1 MYCPSKN
8 TGRVSLISF
17 VALLAVALFLFVFAP
32 AATFAQS
39 SNTGIISGTVVD
51 PSNAIVPGA
60 NVSLVNTATLAT
72 RSTLSN
78 KEGQYVFAFVDPG
91 NYSIKVSKAG
101 FKTTVVAD
109 QVVKVG
115 LQLTANVTL
124 QVGATSTTVEVT
136 STPGSEL
143 QTLTPTVGATLSG
156 AVILN
161 LPNTSRDASTLAVL
175 QPGQNI
181 NGATGG
187 AETDQN
193 SFQIDGGFATDD
205 MSGDNN
211 TYIRSF
217 GSDTA
222 GGAGAYHSQGFNQAP
237 SAVIPMPVSTVQEFK
252 VSTSNQTA
260 DFNGGAGSQVQV
272 LTKKGTNE
280 FHGTGYEYYQDNN
293 FGGANTWDN
302 NANGIK
308 QPSSHFSRFGV
319 DAGGKIPKVNVLGG
333 AWYIFGG
340 YEGFRF
346 PASAI
351 FRRPFPT
358 ASLRAGFIKLKGA
371 TSSSPIV
378 VVNLNNVA
386 AQDPALAGAPGGGP
400 TFAANTATLVNPDG
414 STAADPCPNGPCDPL
429 SLGMNPNIT
438 TLWNS
443 VPLPNDFTRGDGF
456 TPSGNAL
463 YTTRASV
470 ANTADFD
477 GSIGTPQKSN
487 FEVFRIDHDFAKN
500 EHFNGTYHYYKLSN
514 TVSDQWDIGGIF
526 PGDKFGQYSAI
537 RQKPQVPWVYTA
549 GLTTDINA
557 NMTNSFTFSYTRNW
571 WAYGDPSGVPNVAG
585 FPAAFEM
592 GGETSSSLQ
601 PYNTNNQSV
610 RTRYWNGHDS
620 LYRDDITWIKGN
632 HLFQFGGSYL
642 RANDTHNRND
652 NGEAINTFEQYIIGD
667 GTGSSLSG
675 FGITGLA
682 AGDPFVPGSL
692 SSTRAKAYANYYS
705 MILGM
710 VDSTQSLFTRG
721 LGNSVTG
728 LPLEPRKSCA
738 IASVPSTSACVNSP
752 SLTNNSIIPTYNV
765 YFTDSWHMKPTFSL
779 NYGIGYTIE
788 MPPFE
793 TQGGVQ
799 TVMVDGNDHILSA
812 MNYLNNEKQAA
823 LQGLPY
829 APLLGFATVR
839 NVQQHS
845 KYPYDPFYGGISP
858 RIGFA
863 WNFRPDTVIRGGYA
877 RIFGRVNGVNPILV
891 PMLTPGLLQ
900 PVTCGGPNFATGTCG
915 GDPTNI
921 FRVGVNG
928 TVAPLPPPSANLPQP
943 WFPGV
948 NDVGTGSGETFDPNF
963 HPDRSD
969 EFTLS
974 VQHQFGSKI
983 LAEAGYIGRK
993 IGNEIQYYSLT
1004 NVPYMMTQGGQTF
1017 ANAWRQ
1023 VMVATNYGTTNLT
1036 ACSGAVTT
1044 NCFSPQPFFETAL
1057 GGPANFCSGF
1067 VNCTDAFVQ
1076 TNASNMN
1083 SSDPFDSWTAVS
1095 NVNGVSGF
1103 NFNARTITSDP
1114 IATTCVGLSS
1124 DVGCNGQSPSI
1135 ITTVSNGYGNY
1146 NAGYLQLTFS
1156 DYHGLTMKTN
1166 FSFSNALGTGNVVQ
1180 ASSSFASEDPFN
1192 IHNSYGPQ
1200 IYNEKF
1206 VFNLFLNYASP
1217 YYASQQGIIGHL
1229 LGGWSISPLFVWGSG
1244 FPVAITPPNQGAF
1257 GPCGVFGG
1265 CNENGPVSALE
1276 NGIVTQNLH
1285 YSASRKAS
1293 AGATC
1298 GNDSTA
1304 GVGSSGFNVFSNPDA
1319 SCPAT
1324 DSING
1329 NGIFGEPVRA
1339 PILGL
1344 DGQIG
1349 GGGPFYG
1356 LSFWNLDLGINKKIK
1371 IMERVSSTFYFDF
1384 ANVANHM
1391 QPQDPC
1397 LILGDQS
1404 DWGVL
1409 GCGGNLQA
1417 NTPRRLQLGISFDW

>member
-17 VALLAVALFLFVFAP
+17 VALLVVALCLFAFAP
-32 AATFAQS
+32 AVTFAQS
-39 SNTGIISGTVVD
+39 SNTGIVSGTVVD

-60 NVSLVNTATLAT
+60 SISLVNTATLAT

-91 NYSIKVSKAG
+91 MYSIKVSKTG
-101 FKTTVVAD
+101 FKTTVVAN
-109 QVVKVG
+109 QQVKVG
-115 LQLTANVTL
+115 LQTTANVTL
-124 QVGATSTTVEVT
+124 QVGETSTTVEVT

-161 LPNTSRDASTLAVL
+161 LPNQSRDASTLAVL

-217 GSDTA
+217 GADTA
-222 GGAGAYHSQGFNQAP
+222 GGAGAYHSQGNNQAP

-272 LTKKGTNE
+272 LTKKGTNQ
-280 FHGTGYEYYQDNN
+280 FHGTAYEYYLDNN

-302 NANGIK
+302 NSNNIK
-308 QPSSHFSRFGV
+308 QPGSHFSRFGV
-319 DAGGKIPKVNVLGG
+319 DAGGKIPHLNVLGG

-346 PASAI
+346 PQSAI
-351 FRRPFPT
+351 FKRVFPT
-358 ASLRAGFIKLKGA
+358 SSLRAGLIKLKGA
-371 TSSSPIV
+371 SGAV
-378 VVNLNNVA
+378 EVVNLNTTA
-386 AQDPALAGAPGGGP
+386 IQDPALAGVAGGGP
-400 TFAANTATLVNPDG
+400 SFAPNTATIVAADG
-414 STAADPCPNGPCDPL
+414 TTLTADPCTGGPCDPL
-429 SLGMNPNIT
+429 SLGMNPVISALWST
-438 TLWNS
+438 T
-443 VPLPNDFTRGDGF
+443 PLPNDFTAGGDGF
-456 TPSGNAL
+456 TVANAL
-463 YTTRASV
+463 YGSRELT
-470 ANTADFD
+470 ANTARFD
-477 GSIGTPQKSN
+477 GPISTPQKSN

-500 EHFNGTYHYYKLSN
+500 EHFNGTYHYYKLTN
-514 TVSDQWDIGGIF
+514 TVSDQWDVGGFF
-526 PGDKFGQYSAI
+526 PGDTPGQYSAI

-585 FPAAFEM
+585 FPAALEL
-592 GGETSSSLQ
+592 GGETSNPLG

-652 NGEAINTFEQYIIGD
+652 NGESINTFEQYIIGE
-667 GTGSSLSG
+667 GTGSSLGG
-675 FGITGLA
+675 FNI
-682 AGDPFVPGSL
+682 AGMGPGGAFVPGTL
-692 SSTRAKAYANYYS
+692 SKSNAEKYGNYYS

-721 LGNSVTG
+721 LGNSTTG
-728 LPLEPRKSCA
+728 LPLEPTQSCV
-738 IASVPSTSACVNSP
+738 IPSVPSTSACVNFP

-765 YFTDSWHMKPTFSL
+765 YFTDSWHLKPTFSL

-823 LQGLPY
+823 LQGLAY

-839 NVQQHS
+839 NVQDHS

-900 PVTCGGPNFATGTCG
+900 PVTCGGPNFKTGTCG
-915 GDPTNI
+915 GDPTNL

-928 TVAPLPPPSANLPQP
+928 TVAPLPAPSAFLPQP
-943 WFPGV
+943 WFPGA
-948 NDVGTGSGETFDPNF
+948 NDVATGSGETFDPNF
-963 HPDRSD
+963 KPDRSD

-974 VQHQFGSKI
+974 VQHQFGPKV
-983 LAEAGYIGRK
+983 LAEVGYIGRK
-993 IGNEIQYYSLT
+993 INNEIQYYSLT

-1017 ANAWRQ
+1017 ANAWRNI
-1023 VMVATNYGTTNLT
+1023 MVATNYGNNLAT
-1036 ACSGAVTT
+1036 IPA
-1044 NCFSPQPFFETAL
+1044 QPFFESGL
-1057 GGPANFCSGF
+1057 NPAYCNGSLAPGL
-1067 VNCTDAFVQ
+1067 VTGAANCTEAFVQ
-1076 TNASNMN
+1076 NNAGNMN
-1083 SSDPFDSWTAVS
+1083 FSDPFDSWTQ
-1095 NVNGVSGF
+1095 VSGIGGF
-1103 NFNARTITSDP
+1103 SFPGRTITSDP
-1114 IATTCVGLSS
+1114 ISTTCVGG
-1124 DVGCNGQSPSI
+1124 VGNGCNGQSPSML
-1135 ITTVSNGYGNY
+1135 TTVSNGYGNY

-1180 ASSSFASEDPFN
+1180 ASSSFSSVDAFN
-1192 IHNSYGPQ
+1192 LKNNYGPQ

-1217 YYASQQGIIGHL
+1217 FYASQQGIIGHL
-1229 LGGWSISPLFVWGSG
+1229 LGGWSISPLFVWGGG
-1244 FPVAITPPNQGAF
+1244 FPVEVNPPNEGAF
-1257 GPCGVFGG
+1257 GACGTFGE
-1265 CNENGPVSALE
+1265 CNQNGPVSALE
-1276 NGIVTQNLH
+1276 NGIITQNLH
-1285 YSASRKAS
+1285 YSATRKVPA
-1293 AGATC
+1293 AGSTC
-1298 GNDSTA
+1298 GT
-1304 GVGSSGFNVFSNPDA
+1304 SGPLNVFSSPDSA
-1319 SCPAT
+1319 CPNQFSE
-1324 DSING
+1324 DP
-1329 NGIFGEPVRA
+1329 GIFGDPVRA

-1349 GGGPFYG
+1349 GGGPLYG
-1356 LSFWNLDLGINKKIK
+1356 LPFWNLDLGITKKIK
-1371 IMERVSSTFYFDF
+1371 IMERLSSSLFFDF
-1384 ANVANHM
+1384 SNVANHM
-1391 QPQDPC
+1391 QPRDPC
-1397 LILGDQS
+1397 FFMGDQE

-1409 GCGGNLQA
+1409 GCGGNVQA
-1417 NTPRRLQLGISFDW
+1417 NQPRRLQLGISFDW